1 MLWYNQ
7 GDAAAK
13 VGAEVVDGGGAP
25 KLDDTGKTKQKGTK
39 GKKKWPFGPIYKARD
54 MCQARKSRDR
64 GFGNE
69 AVASIVA
76 DLLNK
81 KGIMDKFL
89 YNRWRHAGLQ
99 RPEKMTS
106 RRFNKLQEDVED
118 EDFC

>member
-25 KLDDTGKTKQKGTK
+25 KLDDAGKTKQKGTK

-54 MCQARKSRDR
+54 R
-64 GFGNE
+64 GFENE
-69 AVASIVA
+69 VVALIVA

-106 RRFNKLQEDVED
+106 RRFNKLQEDIED

>member
-7 GDAAAK
+7 GDAVAK

-25 KLDDTGKTKQKGTK
+25 KLDDTGKTKQKGMK
-39 GKKKWPFGPIYKARD
+39 EKKKWPFGPIYKARD
-54 MCQARKSRDR
+54 MCQARKSRRR
-64 GFGNE
+64 GFGNR

-106 RRFNKLQEDVED
+106 RRFNKLQEGVED

>member
-1 MLWYNQ
+1 
-7 GDAAAK
+7 
-13 VGAEVVDGGGAP
+13 
-25 KLDDTGKTKQKGTK
+25 
-39 GKKKWPFGPIYKARD
+39 

-81 KGIMDKFL
+81 ESIMDKFL

-106 RRFNKLQEDVED
+106 RRFNNYKKMLKMKIFAKDWHEPVQINLGPNVED
-118 EDFC
+118 ITTGRKPAYLGQVNFFSS